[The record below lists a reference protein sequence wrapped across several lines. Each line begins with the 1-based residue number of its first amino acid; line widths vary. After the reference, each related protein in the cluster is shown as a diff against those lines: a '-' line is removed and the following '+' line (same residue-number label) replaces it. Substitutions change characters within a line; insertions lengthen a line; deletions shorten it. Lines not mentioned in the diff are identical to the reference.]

1 MVLLAVGCLSAST
14 VAEAEPS
21 VAAGEANQKG
31 GMDKGL
37 QDLTSKAMAGDPE
50 AQNVLGSHYAAGTLV
65 RRNEG
70 IAFQWWL
77 QAAESGHRDAQDSL
91 ADCYAHGKGVKQN
104 FAEAVRWASKAA
116 EAGSPISMFNMGMAY
131 SRGEGVPKDV
141 ERMLSWFEKSA
152 SAGFLQA
159 QVFLGS
165 VYLTGQYGVGRDL
178 EASARC
184 LAMGAAQDDAYCLFM
199 LGNDYYRGEGVPMNR
214 AQGVRLWLRAAEQ
227 GNARAQ
233 LKMGCCYAEGGSV
246 VKDYVEAYIWLKLAA
261 NQGNKS
267 AAEIASDPVLPH
279 LTKKQIT
286 AAKER
291 IMAFT
296 PRPPKPAVAPTAPK
310 SGHGIATGTGFFIT
324 SDGYLV
330 TNHHVVEGAKAIH
343 VTIGSDKEIAAKVVV
358 QDKKSDLAILKVSG
372 DHPCLAIAPV
382 RGVKLGATVA
392 TVGFPNIG
400 VQGFS
405 PKLAKGEIASLA
417 GFQDDPGEFQIS
429 VPLQPGN
436 SGGSLVDAHGNVVGV
451 VCAIM
456 NQNVALAT
464 TGTLANSVAYAVKS
478 SLLINLVESVP
489 GLADKLAVP
498 ATQLRPFEDVVA
510 DTEHATV
517 LIMVSK

>member
-1 MVLLAVGCLSAST
+1 M
-14 VAEAEPS
+14 
-21 VAAGEANQKG
+21 
-31 GMDKGL
+31 
-37 QDLTSKAMAGDPE
+37 
-50 AQNVLGSHYAAGTLV
+50 
-65 RRNEG
+65 
-70 IAFQWWL
+70 
-77 QAAESGHRDAQDSL
+77 
-91 ADCYAHGKGVKQN
+91 
-104 FAEAVRWASKAA
+104 
-116 EAGSPISMFNMGMAY
+116 
-131 SRGEGVPKDV
+131 
-141 ERMLSWFEKSA
+141 
-152 SAGFLQA
+152 
-159 QVFLGS
+159 
-165 VYLTGQYGVGRDL
+165 
-178 EASARC
+178 
-184 LAMGAAQDDAYCLFM
+184 
-199 LGNDYYRGEGVPMNR
+199 
-214 AQGVRLWLRAAEQ
+214 
-227 GNARAQ
+227 
-233 LKMGCCYAEGGSV
+233 
-246 VKDYVEAYIWLKLAA
+246 
-261 NQGNKS
+261 
-267 AAEIASDPVLPH
+267 
-279 LTKKQIT
+279 
-286 AAKER
+286 
-291 IMAFT
+291 
-296 PRPPKPAVAPTAPK
+296 
-310 SGHGIATGTGFFIT
+310 
-324 SDGYLV
+324 
-330 TNHHVVEGAKAIH
+330 
-343 VTIGSDKEIAAKVVV
+343 VV